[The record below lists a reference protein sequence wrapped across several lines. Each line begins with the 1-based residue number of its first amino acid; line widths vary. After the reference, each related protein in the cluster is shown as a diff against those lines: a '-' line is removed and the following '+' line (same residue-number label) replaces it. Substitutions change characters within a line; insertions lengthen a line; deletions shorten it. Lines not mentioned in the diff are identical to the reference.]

1 MSESEKPPRGAGGRW
16 LKGHRYPSTEWKEGD
31 GRQRGD
37 HGSLALQRQLEG
49 NRGHQ
54 VLQKLFRGKSTA
66 IMHAIKRVILD
77 PATPPSVK
85 VAAAQLFLDRGWGK
99 MESEAAV
106 KKNVKKAERP
116 IVVVS
121 HVPRKNDGA

>member
-1 MSESEKPPRGAGGRW
+1 MSERENPSPRGARGRW
-16 LKGHRYPSTEWKEGD
+16 LKGHDYPEGRKASAGPYGSPSLRRKLE
-31 GRQRGD
+31 GRSG
-37 HGSLALQRQLEG
+37 HAALQKAFR
-49 NRGHQ
+49 NR
-54 VLQKLFRGKSTA
+54 SIA
-66 IMHAIKRVILD
+66 IMHALKRVILD

-99 MESEAAV
+99 MESEATA